1 MVKKLDIKISES
13 SQFESLKY
21 FQLHETFI
29 MFFSIKRNN
38 LWLLNDNDTK
48 ENDENKN
55 EEQ

>member
-55 EEQ
+55 EE